1 MSVARQRWKLLLLG
15 VPVLILIFTS
25 LALTAFLAVNLI
37 ISGVREAA
45 FANLIV
51 GSLLAALWVLMLVKT
66 TQARRSNG

>member
-1 MSVARQRWKLLLLG
+1 MSGARQKWKILLLG
-15 VPVLILIFTS
+15 VPVLILVFAS

-45 FANLIV
+45 FASLIV

-66 TQARRSNG
+66 TQARLRNG